1 MTEKEKRIKEA
12 KRAYAR
18 AYREKNRE
26 KIRAYNR
33 AWSAAN
39 RDKVVA
45 TRERFYER
53 KAEELLKEVGENG

>member
-1 MTEKEKRIKEA
+1 MTEKEKMILEA

-39 RDKVVA
+39 RDKIAA
-45 TRERFYER
+45 TRERFFER
-53 KAEELLKEVGENG
+53 KAKQMKEAAENG

>member
-1 MTEKEKRIKEA
+1 MTEKEKRIQEA

-26 KIRAYNR
+26 RLRAYYR

-39 RDKVVA
+39 RDKIAA

-53 KAEELLKEVGENG
+53 KAEELLKETGENG